1 MAITKL
7 LHIKETSGT
16 RPNSEGLKNA
26 INYVLNPEKTQN
38 GYLTGS
44 NCGMNAEEAYAAF
57 MDTKGCYGKYDGRQG
72 YHFIISFDEKDNVSH
87 GVMLNVMA
95 EFAERYLGEDFDYVY
110 SVHDDKGHTHG
121 HLVFNS
127 VNRNTGYKYRY
138 EKGDWAKYIQ
148 PVTDKIC
155 EEYGLRQLEVLQHG
169 KEKEQGNTNW
179 EAKIKYDIDD
189 CINNCVSYEDYISQM
204 EEIYGYD
211 LREGVLKKY
220 GHYIAYKPVG
230 KPQAVRSY
238 RLGQGYSPSDINRR
252 IKNNN
257 RRNKGERFIPPD
269 IENVYIKNQI
279 GYLKSTYLKWDN
291 MSSYQKS
298 ICVKWMDA
306 RKMYGSIH
314 STKWENERNV
324 AAINAIMKEF
334 AFIMKHEIRD
344 VQDLEKRAAV
354 FEVRQNEITERLDG
368 IKSGFSEHLKGKR
381 GRRSDFNLYKEY
393 VGLYKR
399 LQTAEKDDTRE
410 IPDKIKMEMEK
421 IEDIIDVE
429 EISAAFDDYQNS
441 INECLK
447 ELKEN
452 KYNKKMTA
460 SLMKHVPDKKEK
472 EQKENKEHEAEK
484 ERKRNQK

>member
-7 LHIKETSGT
+7 LHIKETPGT

-26 INYVLNPEKTQN
+26 INYVLNPGKTQN
-38 GYLTGS
+38 GFLTGS

-72 YHFIISFDEKDNVSH
+72 YHFIISFDERDNVSH
-87 GVMLNVMA
+87 GMMLNVMS

-169 KEKEQGNTNW
+169 KEKEQGNTDW
-179 EAKIKYDIDD
+179 EMKIKYDIDD
-189 CINNCVSYEDYISQM
+189 CINNCVSYEDFISQM

-220 GHYIAYKPVG
+220 GHYIAYKPLG
-230 KPQAVRSY
+230 KPRAVRSY
-238 RLGQGYSPSDINRR
+238 RLGQGYSPTDISRR
-252 IKNNN
+252 IRNNN
-257 RRNKGERFIPPD
+257 RRNRGERFIPPH
-269 IENVYIKNQI
+269 IENAYTGQNKI
-279 GYLKSTYLKWDN
+279 GHLKSAYLRWDN
-291 MSSYQKS
+291 MSRYQKS
-298 ICVKWMDA
+298 VCVKLMNA
-306 RKMYGSIH
+306 KKMYGSLR
-314 STKWENERNV
+314 SARWENERNV
-324 AAINAIMKEF
+324 AAINAIMKELV
-334 AFIMKHEIRD
+334 FIRKHGIRD
-344 VQDLEKRAAV
+344 VQDLGKKAAI
-354 FEVRQNEITERLDG
+354 FESRQYEIMERLDD
-368 IKSGFSEHLKGKR
+368 IKAGFSEHLKGKR
-381 GRRSDFNLYKEY
+381 GRRSDFNLYREY
-393 VGLYKR
+393 VGLYDR
-399 LQTAEKDDTRE
+399 LQIAEE
-410 IPDKIKMEMEK
+410 ENIGELSDKLKMEMEK

-429 EISAAFDDYQNS
+429 EVSAAFDDYQNS

-460 SLMKHVPDKKEK
+460 KIMKHVPDKKEK
-472 EQKENKEHEAEK
+472 EQKNDKEHAFEK
-484 ERKRNQK
+484 EKKRN